1 MDVRFATVELEKR
14 YRSNADARKAWGEK
28 IARRYVQRVDALY
41 EAETMK
47 DLAALRSLRLHPL
60 KGPRRGQHA
69 INLDGAWR
77 LVVRFQGER
86 LTIVRVEEVSKHY
99 GD

>member
-1 MDVRFATVELEKR
+1 
-14 YRSNADARKAWGEK
+14 
-28 IARRYVQRVDALY
+28 
-41 EAETMK
+41 MK

-60 KGPRRGQHA
+60 KGTRRGRHA

-77 LVVRFQGER
+77 LVVRFEGER